1 MGIFNFFIT
10 FPQIVNGLVGGIIVK
25 YLYGGEAIFA
35 IVSAGIFLII
45 AAVSVLYV
53 QEKDRSYIGK
63 ISLAKTVAT
72 EPTWSNSFMW
82 IVKTKPLYFDTRVD
96 HSIIFNQ
103 SFYLQVKRNIN
114 RINNEIARLHPGD
127 LFINHRR
134 IICSFRS
141 NGS

>member
-1 MGIFNFFIT
+1 LVCGGLGLISIFFIKNPDFLIFSMIGVGFAWGSILSMPYAILAGSIPPKKMGVYMGIFNFFIT

-53 QEKDRSYIGK
+53 QETDRSYIGK

-72 EPTWSNSFMW
+72 EPT
-82 IVKTKPLYFDTRVD
+82 
-96 HSIIFNQ
+96 
-103 SFYLQVKRNIN
+103 
-114 RINNEIARLHPGD
+114 
-127 LFINHRR
+127 
-134 IICSFRS
+134 
-141 NGS
+141 